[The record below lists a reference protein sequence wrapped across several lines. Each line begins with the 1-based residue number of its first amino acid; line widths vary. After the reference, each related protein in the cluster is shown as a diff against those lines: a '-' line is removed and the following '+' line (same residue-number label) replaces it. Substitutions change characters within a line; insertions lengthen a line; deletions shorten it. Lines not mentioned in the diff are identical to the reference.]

1 MISSQY
7 DRNLDLFFDA
17 FENLERNES
26 YAKSWLME
34 ARHLKNQRVDY
45 IEQLKAVIQ
54 DMSVILNRI
63 MSVRLPRGRADEI
76 RALLWRLGL
85 LDSSYAYQVLAYKKE
100 DMVAEYMN
108 IAEFGYPFWG
118 HVEEFLMQLLMR
130 PIVGFQWVDDVLL
143 PDAMAIRLYEAC
155 QASWGGACYAARL
168 CFLLHRYFILS
179 EFMGNPAMGKS

>member
-1 MISSQY
+1 MLGTVGGLVVCTVRERCTEVNRVRSTLRLQSADVCTI
-7 DRNLDLFFDA
+7 DR
-17 FENLERNES
+17 
-26 YAKSWLME
+26 Y
-34 ARHLKNQRVDY
+34 LKHY
-45 IEQLKAVIQ
+45 GSAI
-54 DMSVILNRI
+54 ILV